1 MSQRSVHLS
10 LARWALLGLL
20 AEQPRHGFALTKLLA
35 PRGEVGQL
43 WSVPISAVYRSL
55 AGLEQ
60 AGLVRATSIEAS
72 YLGPQRTVY
81 AITDV
86 GGRILEA
93 WLGEPVSHV
102 RDVRS
107 ELMLKLLLL
116 ERSNQSHHALLDAQR
131 ERFAEVVAALE
142 DTAPQAG
149 VLGHWRLENARAV
162 IRFLAAARQQMA

>member
-1 MSQRSVHLS
+1 MSQRAVHLS

-43 WSVPISAVYRSL
+43 WSVPISVVYRSL
-55 AGLEQ
+55 TGLEQ
-60 AGLVRATSIEAS
+60 AGLVRETSIEAS
-72 YLGPQRTVY
+72 DLGPQRTVY

-86 GGRILEA
+86 GGRTLEA

-116 ERSNQSHHALLDAQR
+116 ERSNRSHHSLLEAQG
-131 ERFAEVVAALE
+131 ERFAEVAAGLE
-142 DTAPQAG
+142 ATGPHAG